1 MNHIR
6 MIVTDLDRTLL
17 RSDKTISAY
26 TANVLCRCQ
35 DHGIKVV
42 FATARPKRTVK
53 HFLNDIKA
61 DAIILHN
68 GAVVHIGDD
77 VFCHCGIDH
86 ERTRHILLSI
96 SKDYPAATLSV
107 EIDDVFYAN
116 FDVSSVWNYT
126 KAVLTD
132 FTDLPEKPADKI
144 IVGVSSMDDIA
155 RYSDYLPNDLYM
167 EMNDGQLGLIM
178 HQDATKIRAVKI
190 LAEHY
195 GHSLSEAVAFGD
207 DFNDLEMIRGCGIG
221 VAMENALDEVK
232 FVADFICA
240 NNDNDGVAKWIEKH
254 VLNQMP
260 DIGLIG
266 DEVRR
271 EAYIQTF
278 S

>member
-1 MNHIR
+1 

-35 DHGIKVV
+35 DQGIKVV
-42 FATARPKRTVK
+42 LATARPKRTVK
-53 HFLNDIKA
+53 HFLNDMKA

-68 GAVVHIGDD
+68 GAIVHIGDD
-77 VFCHCGIDH
+77 VFYHCGIDH
-86 ERTRHILLSI
+86 DRARHILLSI
-96 SKDYPAATLSV
+96 SRDNPAATLSV

-116 FDVSSVWNYT
+116 FDVSSVWNCA

-155 RYSDYLPNDLYM
+155 RYSDYLPDDLYM

-178 HQDATKIRAVKI
+178 HQDATKLRAVKV

-195 GHSLSEAVAFGD
+195 GYGLPEAVAFGD

-232 FVADFICA
+232 AVADFICA
-240 NNDNDGVAKWIEKH
+240 TNDNDGVAKWLEKH
-254 VLNQMP
+254 VLNRMP
-260 DIGLIG
+260 VTGQTV
-266 DEVRR
+266 DEV
-271 EAYIQTF
+271 
-278 S
+278 